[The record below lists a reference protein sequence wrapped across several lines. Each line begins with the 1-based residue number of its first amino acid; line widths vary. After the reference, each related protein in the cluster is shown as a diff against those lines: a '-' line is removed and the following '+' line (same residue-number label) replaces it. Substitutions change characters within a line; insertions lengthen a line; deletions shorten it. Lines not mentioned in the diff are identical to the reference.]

1 MSSIKN
7 TINLYSL
14 LSNAV
19 QQKGLKMQLNKLDL
33 HNRLILTLNK
43 KIEKFP
49 HNKIS
54 DKLGGSLNQ
63 NIVFNFNNKPSGS
76 NLNTDRRLINNKPS
90 GSNLVI
96 TSPSIL
102 TTGKVIKGE
111 KTIKLLNNKITN
123 APPFPAQQVTGSE
136 GIGPAQI
143 KNTTRLSITNNVVKI
158 ITSFFQR
165 LGCLIARPQF
175 IYKTDKLI
183 VQIFYYQNNFNK
195 NPLFNNNK
203 SNLIYNLFN
212 GTGAAKAQNSAP
224 KSKNFSAIL
233 RDMLGQ
239 TKWNKVAQTIFNNNE
254 AINTLELASISKK
267 VFILFIKDLI
277 HLTSSNKALSI
288 EKALIQLQKG
298 ASGLDSIF
306 ASSLPS
312 PSGAGIATQGLHQA
326 RAGRFFKISRHSFL
340 PKKANKKIS
349 IFKNNQL
356 LINLISSTNSES
368 LTRKRTR
375 LSKTFFN
382 KTLLAKLIKKVNN
395 HNNNINL
402 LPRKAESLGSKK
414 PILPKEL
421 IGKGLLLNPIN
432 KKKLDTLL
440 AWSNIDL
447 SNDYKTIATALLLLV
462 KNNKIDPAPKGE
474 GKNTLNVSRLQ
485 NILANKINKNLTA
498 LSTQSADEV
507 NKNINFIIKK
517 THLTF
522 LTQRVGTPFN
532 TKITKIT
539 NSTLFSI
546 RARFN
551 QGIML
556 GPKIINLINKQF
568 GLEHVGLTSLVQEN
582 KPSGSNADKLLTLI
596 KESFKAYNYGLNSNK
611 NGFTPSNIL
620 CTEDNVKK
628 FKLLGSLLTKIFKKN
643 IDLQIIKMHNVGL
656 QENIIAKVISENAK
670 FDKSSVLIKKLL
682 KKIVISN
689 AALIQFNKQNKILN
703 NNDLIYNSNLHNII
717 SVPVFKKLKIKE
729 QGVKL
734 INTISDSKKN
744 ITLNQL
750 YDQTKKINNLHTKP
764 LALGK
769 LVGLKIRIAGRLQ
782 KDPIKPKQTVKSIT
796 VGSLSKE
803 RSNISNLS
811 SFTSKNK
818 KGSFRISIKMAH
830 IRTFSSF

>member
-1 MSSIKN
+1 
-7 TINLYSL
+7 
-14 LSNAV
+14 
-19 QQKGLKMQLNKLDL
+19 MQLNKLDL

-54 DKLGGSLNQ
+54 NKLGGSLNQ
-63 NIVFNFNNKPSGS
+63 NIVFNFNKNF
-76 NLNTDRRLINNKPS
+76 NTDRRLINNK
-90 GSNLVI
+90 NLVF

-102 TTGKVIKGE
+102 TTGKVVKGE
-111 KTIKLLNNKITN
+111 KSVKLLKSKIASLPGN
-123 APPFPAQQVTGSE
+123 PSIRNLSHLGQGE
-136 GIGPAQI
+136 GTDLGPAQI
-143 KNTTRLSITNNVVKI
+143 KNTTRLSITNSVVKF
-158 ITSFFQR
+158 ITSFFKG

-183 VQIFYYQNNFNK
+183 IRIFYYQNNFNK

-203 SNLIYNLFN
+203 SNFIYNLFN
-212 GTGAAKAQNSAP
+212 GIGAAKAQNSAP
-224 KSKNFSAIL
+224 KSQNFAAIL
-233 RDMLGQ
+233 KNMLGQ
-239 TKWNKVAQTIFNNNE
+239 TKWNKVAQTIFNNDE
-254 AINTLELASISKK
+254 AIKTLELASISKK

-277 HLTSSNKALSI
+277 HLTSSNKAFSI

-306 ASSLPS
+306 AGFPAS
-312 PSGAGIATQGLHQA
+312 QGYGS
-326 RAGRFFKISRHSFL
+326 GRFFKISHHSF
-340 PKKANKKIS
+340 PSGSSGKRANNTLRGKIS

-395 HNNNINL
+395 HNNINIL
-402 LPRKAESLGSKK
+402 HRKAESLESKK
-414 PILPKEL
+414 HSFISPKEL
-421 IGKGLLLNPIN
+421 IGKGLLINPVN
-432 KKKLDTLL
+432 KKKLDALL

-447 SNDYKTIATALLLLV
+447 SDDYKTIATALLLLI
-462 KNNKIDPAPKGE
+462 KNNKI
-474 GKNTLNVSRLQ
+474 KNTLPAPSGFPGREAGSNISRLQ
-485 NILANKINKNLTA
+485 NILTNKINKNLTT
-498 LSTQSADEV
+498 LSTQFADEAS
-507 NKNINFIIKK
+507 KNINFIIKK
-517 THLTF
+517 THPTF
-522 LTQRVGTPFN
+522 LIGVPIN

-539 NSTLFSI
+539 NSTLSSI

-551 QGIML
+551 QGTML

-568 GLEHVGLTSLVQEN
+568 GLEHIHAPSGFPGREAGLISLVQKHKDAN
-582 KPSGSNADKLLTLI
+582 KLLMLV
-596 KESFKAYNYGLNSNK
+596 KESFKAYNYGLNGNK
-611 NGFTPSNIL
+611 NGSTPSNIL
-620 CTEDNVKK
+620 CTENNVKK

-643 IDLQIIKMHNVGL
+643 IDLQIVKMHNVGL

-682 KKIVISN
+682 KKIAISN
-689 AALIQFNKQNKILN
+689 ASLIQFNKQNKILN
-703 NNDLIYNSNLHNII
+703 NNDLVYNSNLHNII
-717 SVPVFKKLKIKE
+717 SVPLFKKLKIKE

-744 ITLNQL
+744 ITLKQL
-750 YDQTKKINNLHTKP
+750 YDQTKKVDILHTNP

-769 LVGLKIRIAGRLQ
+769 LVGIKIRIAGRLQ
-782 KDPIKPKQTVKSIT
+782 KEPIKPKQTVKSIT
-796 VGSLSKE
+796 VGRLSKE
-803 RSNISNLS
+803 RSNSFSLS

-818 KGSFRISIKMAH
+818 KGTFRVSVKMAH

>member
-7 TINLYSL
+7 TINLYSF

-54 DKLGGSLNQ
+54 DKLGGDLNQ
-63 NIVFNFNNKPSGS
+63 NIVFNFNKNF
-76 NLNTDRRLINNKPS
+76 NTDRRLINNK
-90 GSNLVI
+90 NLVL

-111 KTIKLLNNKITN
+111 KAIKLLKSKISHSL
-123 APPFPAQQVTGSE
+123 PPLGQAESTDL
-136 GIGPAQI
+136 GPAQI
-143 KNTTRLSITNNVVKI
+143 KNTTRLSITNNVVKF
-158 ITSFFQR
+158 ITSFFKG

-183 VQIFYYQNNFNK
+183 VWIFYYQNNLNK
-195 NPLFNNNK
+195 NPLFSNNK
-203 SNLIYNLFN
+203 SNFIYNLFN

-224 KSKNFSAIL
+224 KSKNFTAIL

-254 AINTLELASISKK
+254 AINALELASISKK

-306 ASSLPS
+306 AGFPASL
-312 PSGAGIATQGLHQA
+312 GHG
-326 RAGRFFKISRHSFL
+326 AGRFFKIYHHSL
-340 PKKANKKIS
+340 SLRGSGKRANKKIS

-414 PILPKEL
+414 HISPKEL
-421 IGKGLLLNPIN
+421 IGKGLLINPVN
-432 KKKLDTLL
+432 KKKLDALL

-447 SNDYKTIATALLLLV
+447 SDDYKTIATAFLLLV
-462 KNNKIDPAPKGE
+462 KNDPEGKI
-474 GKNTLNVSRLQ
+474 KNTLPAGSNVSRLQ

-498 LSTQSADEV
+498 LSTQFADEAS
-507 NKNINFIIKK
+507 KNINFIIKK
-517 THLTF
+517 THPTF
-522 LTQRVGTPFN
+522 LIGTPIN
-532 TKITKIT
+532 TKVTKITKITKITKVTKIT
-539 NSTLFSI
+539 NSTLSSI

-568 GLEHVGLTSLVQEN
+568 GLEHIGLTSLVQ
-582 KPSGSNADKLLTLI
+582 KHKDADKLLMLV

-611 NGFTPSNIL
+611 NGSTPSDIL
-620 CTEDNVKK
+620 CTEDNVTK

-643 IDLQIIKMHNVGL
+643 IDLQIVKMHNVGL
-656 QENIIAKVISENAK
+656 QENIITKVISENAK
-670 FDKSSVLIKKLL
+670 FDKSSVLIKNLL

-689 AALIQFNKQNKILN
+689 ASLIQFNKQNKILN
-703 NNDLIYNSNLHNII
+703 NNDLVYNSNLHNII
-717 SVPVFKKLKIKE
+717 SVPAGPPLFKKLKIKE

-750 YDQTKKINNLHTKP
+750 YDQTKKVDILQTNP

-769 LVGLKIRIAGRLQ
+769 LVGLKLRIAGRLQ
-782 KDPIKPKQTVKSIT
+782 KEPIRPKQTVKTIT

-803 RSNISNLS
+803 RSNSVNLS

-818 KGSFRISIKMAH
+818 KGTFRVSIKMAH

>member
-14 LSNAV
+14 LSNTV
-19 QQKGLKMQLNKLDL
+19 KQKGLKMHLNKLDL

-63 NIVFNFNNKPSGS
+63 NIVFNFNNK
-76 NLNTDRRLINNKPS
+76 NFHR
-90 GSNLVI
+90 
-96 TSPSIL
+96 
-102 TTGKVIKGE
+102 
-111 KTIKLLNNKITN
+111 
-123 APPFPAQQVTGSE
+123 E
-136 GIGPAQI
+136 GLDQS
-143 KNTTRLSITNNVVKI
+143 TTRLSITNNVVKI
-158 ITSFFQR
+158 ITSFFKG

-183 VQIFYYQNNFNK
+183 VRIFYYQNNFNK
-195 NPLFNNNK
+195 NPLFSNNK
-203 SNLIYNLFN
+203 SNFIYNLFN

-224 KSKNFSAIL
+224 KSQNFAAIL
-233 RDMLGQ
+233 KNMLGQ
-239 TKWNKVAQTIFNNNE
+239 TKWNKVAQTIFNNNK

-277 HLTSSNKALSI
+277 NLKSSNKALSI
-288 EKALIQLQKG
+288 EKALTQLAQRAQKG
-298 ASGLDSIF
+298 ASGLDSILAGSQ
-306 ASSLPS
+306 AS
-312 PSGAGIATQGLHQA
+312 QGL
-326 RAGRFFKISRHSFL
+326 RAGQFLKISRHSFSN
-340 PKKANKKIS
+340 KRANKKMS

-382 KTLLAKLIKKVNN
+382 KTLLAKLIKKINN
-395 HNNNINL
+395 HNNNLNL
-402 LPRKAESLGSKK
+402 LPLKAESLESKK
-414 PILPKEL
+414 HILPKEL
-421 IGKGLLLNPIN
+421 IGKGLILNPIN
-432 KKKLDTLL
+432 KKKLAALL

-447 SNDYKTIATALLLLV
+447 SVDYKTIATALLLLI
-462 KNNKIDPAPKGE
+462 NYNKIE
-474 GKNTLNVSRLQ
+474 KNTLNVLRLQ

-498 LSTQSADEV
+498 LSTQFVDEAS
-507 NKNINFIIKK
+507 KNINFIIKK
-517 THLTF
+517 THPTF
-522 LTQRVGTPFN
+522 LIGTPFN
-532 TKITKIT
+532 TKVTKIT
-539 NSTLFSI
+539 NSMPCYPKKGKGTLFSI

-551 QGIML
+551 QGFML
-556 GPKIINLINKQF
+556 GPKIIKLINKQL
-568 GLEHVGLTSLVQEN
+568 GLDHVGLPSLVQEH
-582 KPSGSNADKLLTLI
+582 KDADKLLMLI

-611 NGFTPSNIL
+611 NGFTPFNIL

-656 QENIIAKVISENAK
+656 QENIIAKAISENTK

-682 KKIVISN
+682 RKIAISN
-689 AALIQFNKQNKILN
+689 ASLIQFNKQNKILN
-703 NNDLIYNSNLHNII
+703 NDDLIYNSVGNLNNII

-734 INTISDSKKN
+734 INTISNNKKN
-744 ITLNQL
+744 INLNQL
-750 YDQTKKINNLHTKP
+750 YDQTKKVNILHTNP

-769 LVGLKIRIAGRLQ
+769 LVGIKIRIAGRLQ
-782 KDPIKPKQTVKSIT
+782 KEPIRPKQTVKIIT
-796 VGSLSKE
+796 IGSLSKE
-803 RSNISNLS
+803 KSNSINLS

-818 KGSFRISIKMAH
+818 KGTFRVSVKMAH

>member
-7 TINLYSL
+7 TINLYNL

-63 NIVFNFNNKPSGS
+63 NIVFNFNKNF
-76 NLNTDRRLINNKPS
+76 NTDRRLINNK
-90 GSNLVI
+90 NLVF
-96 TSPSIL
+96 TNPSIL
-102 TTGKVIKGE
+102 TTGKVVKGE
-111 KTIKLLNNKITN
+111 KSIKLLK
-123 APPFPAQQVTGSE
+123 SKDL
-136 GIGPAQI
+136 GPAQI
-143 KNTTRLSITNNVVKI
+143 KNTTRLSITNNVVKF
-158 ITSFFQR
+158 ITSFFKG

-175 IYKTDKLI
+175 IYKTNKLI
-183 VQIFYYQNNFNK
+183 IRIFYYQNNFNK

-203 SNLIYNLFN
+203 SNFIYNLFN

-224 KSKNFSAIL
+224 KSQNFTAIL
-233 RDMLGQ
+233 KNMLGQ

-254 AINTLELASISKK
+254 AVPAGAKTLELASISKK

-298 ASGLDSIF
+298 ASGLNSILAGF
-306 ASSLPS
+306 PASNPFRAKGHGS
-312 PSGAGIATQGLHQA
+312 SGK
-326 RAGRFFKISRHSFL
+326 R
-340 PKKANKKIS
+340 ANKKIS

-395 HNNNINL
+395 HNNNNNIL
-402 LPRKAESLGSKK
+402 HLKAKSLGSKK
-414 PILPKEL
+414 HSFISPKEL
-421 IGKGLLLNPIN
+421 IGKGLLINPVN
-432 KKKLDTLL
+432 KKKLDALL

-447 SNDYKTIATALLLLV
+447 SDDYKTIATALLLLI
-462 KNNKIDPAPKGE
+462 KNNKI
-474 GKNTLNVSRLQ
+474 KNTLTNPLPLKELGAGSNISRLQ
-485 NILANKINKNLTA
+485 DILAYKINKNLTA
-498 LSTQSADEV
+498 LSTQFADEAS
-507 NKNINFIIKK
+507 KNINFIIKK
-517 THLTF
+517 THPTF
-522 LTQRVGTPFN
+522 LRPLDIQRGGTPIN
-532 TKITKIT
+532 TKVTKIT
-539 NSTLFSI
+539 NSTLSSI
-546 RARFN
+546 RARVN

-568 GLEHVGLTSLVQEN
+568 GLEHVPAPNPFRGKEGAGLTSLVQIN
-582 KPSGSNADKLLTLI
+582 QNADKLLMLV
-596 KESFKAYNYGLNSNK
+596 KESFKAYNYGLNINK
-611 NGFTPSNIL
+611 NGSTPSNIL
-620 CTEDNVKK
+620 CTENNVKK
-628 FKLLGSLLTKIFKKN
+628 FKLLGNLLTKIFKKN
-643 IDLQIIKMHNVGL
+643 IDLQIVKMHNVGL

-682 KKIVISN
+682 KKIAISN
-689 AALIQFNKQNKILN
+689 ASLIQFNKQNKILN
-703 NNDLIYNSNLHNII
+703 NNDLVYNSNLHNII
-717 SVPVFKKLKIKE
+717 SVPFFKNLKIKE

-734 INTISDSKKN
+734 KLINTISNSKKN

-750 YDQTKKINNLHTKP
+750 YDQTKKVDILHTNP
-764 LALGK
+764 LTLGK

-782 KDPIKPKQTVKSIT
+782 KEPIKPKQTIKSIT
-796 VGSLSKE
+796 VGSLSKD
-803 RSNISNLS
+803 RSNSSSLS

-818 KGSFRISIKMAH
+818 KGTFRVSVKMAH
-830 IRTFSSF
+830 IRTFSSFESF

>member
-19 QQKGLKMQLNKLDL
+19 QQKGLKLHLNKLDL

-63 NIVFNFNNKPSGS
+63 NIVFNFNNKNFNKYG
-76 NLNTDRRLINNKPS
+76 LAAKGRRLINNK
-90 GSNLVI
+90 NIVL

-111 KTIKLLNNKITN
+111 KTIKLLQNDP
-123 APPFPAQQVTGSE
+123 APAGQGN
-136 GIGPAQI
+136 IGG
-143 KNTTRLSITNNVVKI
+143 TTRLSITNNVVKI
-158 ITSFFQR
+158 ITSFFKG

-175 IYKTDKLI
+175 IYNADKLI
-183 VQIFYYQNNFNK
+183 VRIFYYQNNLNK
-195 NPLFNNNK
+195 NPLFSNNK
-203 SNLIYNLFN
+203 SNFIYNLFN
-212 GTGAAKAQNSAP
+212 GTSVAKAQNSAP
-224 KSKNFSAIL
+224 KSQNFAAIL

-239 TKWNKVAQTIFNNNE
+239 TKWNKVAQTIFNNNK

-277 HLTSSNKALSI
+277 HLKSSNKALSI
-288 EKALIQLQKG
+288 EKALIQLAQRAQKG
-298 ASGLDSIF
+298 ASGLDSILAGSH
-306 ASSLPS
+306 AS
-312 PSGAGIATQGLHQA
+312 QGL
-326 RAGRFFKISRHSFL
+326 RAGRFLKISRHSFSS
-340 PKKANKKIS
+340 KRANKKLS

-356 LINLISSTNSES
+356 LINLISSTNSET
-368 LTRKRTR
+368 LTQNRTR

-414 PILPKEL
+414 HILTKEL

-447 SNDYKTIATALLLLV
+447 SVDYKTIATALLLLTN
-462 KNNKIDPAPKGE
+462 KNKIDPVHSGQ
-474 GKNTLNVSRLQ
+474 GKNTLNVLRLQ

-498 LSTQSADEV
+498 LSTQFADEAC
-507 NKNINFIIKK
+507 KNLNFIIKK
-517 THLTF
+517 THPTF
-522 LTQRVGTPFN
+522 LIGTPFN
-532 TKITKIT
+532 TKVTKIT

-556 GPKIINLINKQF
+556 GPKIIKLINKQF
-568 GLEHVGLTSLVQEN
+568 GLDYIGLPSLEN
-582 KPSGSNADKLLTLI
+582 KNADKLLMLI

-611 NGFTPSNIL
+611 NGFTPFDIL
-620 CTEDNVKK
+620 CTENNVKK

-656 QENIIAKVISENAK
+656 QENIIAKAISENAK

-682 KKIVISN
+682 RKIAISN
-689 AALIQFNKQNKILN
+689 ASLIQFNKQNKILN
-703 NNDLIYNSNLHNII
+703 HNDLIYNSNLNNII
-717 SVPVFKKLKIKE
+717 SVPVFKNLKIKE

-734 INTISDSKKN
+734 INTLSNSKKN
-744 ITLNQL
+744 INLNQL
-750 YDQTKKINNLHTKP
+750 YDQTKKVDILHTNP

-769 LVGLKIRIAGRLQ
+769 LVGIKIRIAGRLQ
-782 KDPIKPKQTVKSIT
+782 KEPIRPKQTVKIIT
-796 VGSLSKE
+796 IGSLSKE
-803 RSNISNLS
+803 RSNSVNLS

-818 KGSFRISIKMAH
+818 KGTFRVSVKMAH

>member
-7 TINLYSL
+7 TINFYSL

-19 QQKGLKMQLNKLDL
+19 QQKGLKMHLNKLDL

-63 NIVFNFNNKPSGS
+63 NIVFNFNSKNFNKNG
-76 NLNTDRRLINNKPS
+76 L
-90 GSNLVI
+90 GQ
-96 TSPSIL
+96 
-102 TTGKVIKGE
+102 G
-111 KTIKLLNNKITN
+111 TI
-123 APPFPAQQVTGSE
+123 
-136 GIGPAQI
+136 
-143 KNTTRLSITNNVVKI
+143 RLSITNNVVKI
-158 ITSFFQR
+158 ITSFFKG

-183 VQIFYYQNNFNK
+183 VRIFYYQNNFNK
-195 NPLFNNNK
+195 NPLFSNNK
-203 SNLIYNLFN
+203 SNFIYNLFN

-224 KSKNFSAIL
+224 KSQNFAAIL

-239 TKWNKVAQTIFNNNE
+239 TKWNKVAQTIFNNNK
-254 AINTLELASISKK
+254 AINTLELANISKK
-267 VFILFIKDLI
+267 VFLLFIKDLI
-277 HLTSSNKALSI
+277 HLKSFNKALSI
-288 EKALIQLQKG
+288 EKALTQLAQRAQKG
-298 ASGLDSIF
+298 ASGLDSI
-306 ASSLPS
+306 L
-312 PSGAGIATQGLHQA
+312 AGSQTSQGLG
-326 RAGRFFKISRHSFL
+326 AGRFLKISRHSFSN
-340 PKKANKKIS
+340 KRANKKMR

-402 LPRKAESLGSKK
+402 LPHKAESLGSKK
-414 PILPKEL
+414 HILPKEL
-421 IGKGLLLNPIN
+421 IGKGLLLSPIN
-432 KKKLDTLL
+432 KKKKLDALL

-447 SNDYKTIATALLLLV
+447 SVDYKTIATALLLLV
-462 KNNKIDPAPKGE
+462 NNNKIDTNPAGNE
-474 GKNTLNVSRLQ
+474 GKNTLNVLRMQ
-485 NILANKINKNLTA
+485 NILANKMNKNLTA
-498 LSTQSADEV
+498 LSTQFADEAS
-507 NKNINFIIKK
+507 KKINFIIKK
-517 THLTF
+517 THPTF
-522 LTQRVGTPFN
+522 CPSSPVRGAGLIGTPFN
-532 TKITKIT
+532 TKVTKIT

-556 GPKIINLINKQF
+556 GPKIIKLINKQF
-568 GLEHVGLTSLVQEN
+568 GLDHVGLPSLEN
-582 KPSGSNADKLLTLI
+582 KDVNKLLMLI
-596 KESFKAYNYGLNSNK
+596 KESFKAYNYGLNNNK
-611 NGFTPSNIL
+611 NGFTPFNIL

-656 QENIIAKVISENAK
+656 QENIIAKAISENAK
-670 FDKSSVLIKKLL
+670 FEKSSVLIKKLL
-682 KKIVISN
+682 RKIAISN
-689 AALIQFNKQNKILN
+689 ASLIQFNKQNKILN
-703 NNDLIYNSNLHNII
+703 NNDLIYNSNLNNII

-734 INTISDSKKN
+734 INTISNSKKN
-744 ITLNQL
+744 INLNQL
-750 YDQTKKINNLHTKP
+750 YDQTKKVNILHTNP

-769 LVGLKIRIAGRLQ
+769 LVGIKIRIAGRLQ
-782 KDPIKPKQTVKSIT
+782 KEPIRPKQTIKTIT
-796 VGSLSKE
+796 IGSLSKE
-803 RSNISNLS
+803 RSNSINLS

-818 KGSFRISIKMAH
+818 KGTFRVSVKMAH

>member
-1 MSSIKN
+1 MSLIKN

-63 NIVFNFNNKPSGS
+63 NIVFNFNKNF
-76 NLNTDRRLINNKPS
+76 NTDRRLINNK
-90 GSNLVI
+90 NLVF

-102 TTGKVIKGE
+102 TTGKVVKGE
-111 KTIKLLNNKITN
+111 KSIKLLK
-123 APPFPAQQVTGSE
+123 SKDL
-136 GIGPAQI
+136 GPAQI
-143 KNTTRLSITNNVVKI
+143 KNTTRLSITNNVVKF
-158 ITSFFQR
+158 ITSFFKG

-175 IYKTDKLI
+175 IYKTNKLI
-183 VQIFYYQNNFNK
+183 IRIFYYQNNFNK

-203 SNLIYNLFN
+203 SNFIYNLFN

-224 KSKNFSAIL
+224 KSQNFTAIL
-233 RDMLGQ
+233 KNMLGQ

-254 AINTLELASISKK
+254 AVPAGAKTLELASISKK

-298 ASGLDSIF
+298 ASGLNSILAGF
-306 ASSLPS
+306 PASNPNPIRGKAKGHGS
-312 PSGAGIATQGLHQA
+312 SGK
-326 RAGRFFKISRHSFL
+326 R
-340 PKKANKKIS
+340 ANKKIS

-395 HNNNINL
+395 HNNNINIL
-402 LPRKAESLGSKK
+402 HLKAKSLGSKK
-414 PILPKEL
+414 HSFISPKEL
-421 IGKGLLLNPIN
+421 IGKGLLINPVN
-432 KKKLDTLL
+432 KKKLDALL

-447 SNDYKTIATALLLLV
+447 SDDYKTIATALLLLI
-462 KNNKIDPAPKGE
+462 KNNKI
-474 GKNTLNVSRLQ
+474 KNTRSNISRLQ
-485 NILANKINKNLTA
+485 DILAYKINKNLTA
-498 LSTQSADEV
+498 LSTQFADEAS
-507 NKNINFIIKK
+507 KNINFIIKK
-517 THLTF
+517 THPTF
-522 LTQRVGTPFN
+522 LRPLDIQRGGTRTPIN
-532 TKITKIT
+532 TKVTKITKITKIT
-539 NSTLFSI
+539 NSTLSPI

-568 GLEHVGLTSLVQEN
+568 GLEHVPAPFREGAGLISLVQKN
-582 KPSGSNADKLLTLI
+582 QDADKLLMLV
-596 KESFKAYNYGLNSNK
+596 KESFKAYNYGLNK
-611 NGFTPSNIL
+611 NGSTPSNIL
-620 CTEDNVKK
+620 FTENNVKK

-643 IDLQIIKMHNVGL
+643 IDLQIVKMHNVGL

-682 KKIVISN
+682 KKIAISN
-689 AALIQFNKQNKILN
+689 ASLIQFNKQNKILN
-703 NNDLIYNSNLHNII
+703 NNNLVYNSNLHNII
-717 SVPVFKKLKIKE
+717 SVPFFKNLKNKE

-750 YDQTKKINNLHTKP
+750 YDQTKKVDILHTNP

-782 KDPIKPKQTVKSIT
+782 KEPIKPKQTIKSIT

-803 RSNISNLS
+803 RSNSSNLS

-818 KGSFRISIKMAH
+818 KGTFRVSVKMAH